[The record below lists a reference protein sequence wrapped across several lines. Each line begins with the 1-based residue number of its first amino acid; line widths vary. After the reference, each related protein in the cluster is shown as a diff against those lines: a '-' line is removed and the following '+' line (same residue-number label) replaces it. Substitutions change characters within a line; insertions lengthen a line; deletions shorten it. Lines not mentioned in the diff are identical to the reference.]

1 MNRDHLRTLAVLL
14 DEGSFGAAADRMHL
28 TPSAVSQRI
37 KALEAEAGQILVVRG
52 RPCTATEAGIVAARL
67 ARQLDEVE
75 AEAATALAGL
85 HSRPLGLVIN
95 ADSLATWF
103 RPVLTEAAA
112 WADTQLQVQI
122 EDEEYS
128 REVLQRGEAMAAVTT
143 SARAASGCRSR
154 RLGVLRYVPVAAP
167 GLLDGRRPPEDLGT
181 LPVVEFN
188 AKDAM
193 QRAFLASAGARRPG
207 RTHRFPSS
215 EAFLAAVRAG
225 LGWGLIPQPQLGE
238 SLSDGSLVRLGPD
251 HWDVELFWQCW
262 SVRTTRLTRLTD
274 AVLRAARAGL
284 RVTAGGPRDGTPSG
298 RR

>member
-1 MNRDHLRTLAVLL
+1 MNREHLRTLAVLL
-14 DEGSFGAAADRMHL
+14 DEGSFGAAADRMQL

-52 RPCTATEAGIVAARL
+52 RPCSATEAGVVAARL

-75 AEAATALAGL
+75 TEASSALAGL
-85 HSRPLGLVIN
+85 ASRPLGLVVN

-103 RPVLTEAAA
+103 RDVLAEAAT
-112 WADTQLQVQI
+112 WADNQLQVQI

-143 SARAASGCRSR
+143 SARAAAGCRSR
-154 RLGVLRYVPVAAP
+154 RLGVLRYIPVAAP
-167 GLLDGRRPPEDLGT
+167 QLLEGGDPPEDLGT

-193 QRAFLASAGARRPG
+193 QRTFLASVGAGRPARA
-207 RTHRFPSS
+207 HRFPSS

-225 LGWGLIPQPQLGE
+225 LGWGLIPQPQLGA
-238 SLSDGSLVRLGPD
+238 SLTDGSLVRLRPE

-262 SVRTTRLTRLTD
+262 SVRSLRLARLTD
-274 AVLRAARAGL
+274 AVLKAARTGL
-284 RVTAGGPRDGTPSG
+284 Q
-298 RR
+298 